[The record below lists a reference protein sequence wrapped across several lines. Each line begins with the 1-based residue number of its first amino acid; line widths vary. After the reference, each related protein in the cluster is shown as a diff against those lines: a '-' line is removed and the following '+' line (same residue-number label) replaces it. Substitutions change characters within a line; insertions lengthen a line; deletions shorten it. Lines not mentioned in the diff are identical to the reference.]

1 MDLVSTK
8 AMTQKI
14 QFPRSYIPAL
24 LHSVELHFFKAKV
37 QGRKVKMAHDAS
49 RQPRAL
55 ERNENKEVFPH
66 TKDLTEQ
73 G

>member
-14 QFPRSYIPAL
+14 QFPPSYIPAL
-24 LHSVELHFFKAKV
+24 LHRVEMHFFKAKV
-37 QGRKVKMAHDAS
+37 HGMKVEMAHNAS
-49 RQPRAL
+49 WQPRAVK
-55 ERNENKEVFPH
+55 RNGNNGVFLTPG
-66 TKDLTEQ
+66 TEQ